1 MDLKSGYW
9 QIEVAPEDREKTAFV
24 CHRGLYEFNVMPFRL
39 SSAPPIFH
47 ELMNKALGQAIYK
60 CTIAYIG
67 DVIIYL
73 ETFQDHLEHLN
84 EVFGKLRD
92 AGLKLKMSKCQFLVK
107 QISYLGHVIS
117 KDMPR
122 PRENQV
128 IQELRPPKNVREIR
142 SVVGM
147 ASYYRK
153 FIDHFSE
160 LVGPL
165 TELTKK
171 HAKFHWT
178 DKHSRAFE
186 TIKQKLVQAP
196 VLAHPD
202 PS

>member
-1 MDLKSGYW
+1 M
-9 QIEVAPEDREKTAFV
+9 
-24 CHRGLYEFNVMPFRL
+24 
-39 SSAPPIFH
+39 
-47 ELMNKALGQAIYK
+47 LGQAMYK
-60 CTIAYIG
+60 YAIAYID
-67 DVIIYL
+67 DVIIYS

-92 AGLKLKMSKCQFLVK
+92 AGLKLKMSKCQFLMK

-117 KDMPR
+117 KDGICPD
-122 PRENQV
+122 PEK
-128 IQELRPPKNVREIR
+128 I

-202 PS
+202 PSRPYVLSTDASLVAVGAVLTQETGDGEKVINIFLRSSVRVSKNGQP